1 MQQHQGK
8 RAKRH
13 AALNAHNTTVARR
26 NRATVSAVRAA
37 PLRKVARYWR
47 EPSCRRSAVYGVG
60 YMARLHATLDF
71 NYGGDDSPVDLTSQ
85 LPWKS
90 TQ

>member
-1 MQQHQGK
+1 MQQHHDK

-47 EPSCRRSAVYGVG
+47 EPSCRRSARSVRCGLYG
-60 YMARLHATLDF
+60 
-71 NYGGDDSPVDLTSQ
+71 
-85 LPWKS
+85 
-90 TQ
+90 